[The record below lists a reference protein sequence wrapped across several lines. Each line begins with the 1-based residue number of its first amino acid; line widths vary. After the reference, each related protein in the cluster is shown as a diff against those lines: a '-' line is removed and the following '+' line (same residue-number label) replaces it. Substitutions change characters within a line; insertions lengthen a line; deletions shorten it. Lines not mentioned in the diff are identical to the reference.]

1 MQAFFVSTLAVA
13 VGEIGDKTQLLAF
26 LLAARYRRPWPII
39 AGIFA
44 ATLLNHALAGLL
56 GHWLMTQVSA
66 ELLRWG
72 LGLSFLVI
80 AVWTLRP
87 DQIDEEEIPESRW
100 GIFILTSLSFFLA
113 EIGDKTQV
121 ATVALAVKY
130 VDLMWVVA
138 GTTVGMLIADVPAV
152 LLGKVLT
159 PGFPFYVVRRC
170 AAAIFAL
177 LGILVLFNV

>member
-26 LLAARYRRPWPII
+26 LLAARYRRPLPII

-44 ATLLNHALAGLL
+44 ATLLNHALAGML

-66 ELLRWG
+66 ELVRWG

-80 AVWTLRP
+80 AVWTLKP
-87 DQIDEEEIPESRW
+87 DVVIGEEVPESRW
-100 GIFILTSLSFFLA
+100 GIFWVTLFSFFLA

-152 LLGKVLT
+152 LLGRMLT
-159 PGFPFYVVRRC
+159 PKFPFHVVRWC
-170 AAAIFAL
+170 AAGIFAV
-177 LGILVLFNV
+177 LGVLVLLNE